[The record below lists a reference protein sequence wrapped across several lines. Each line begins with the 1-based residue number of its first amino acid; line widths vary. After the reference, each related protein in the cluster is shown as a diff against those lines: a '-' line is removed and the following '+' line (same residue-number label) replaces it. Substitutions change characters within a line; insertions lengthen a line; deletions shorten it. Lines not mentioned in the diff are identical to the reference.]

1 MRTNRFSTP
10 NEKEIVEL
18 LKSIRPL
25 PSRGFYLHMKSSPW
39 ARPSR
44 LNLTSIANLRS
55 VLALSALI
63 ALLFVAIFPS
73 VGSAIADGIVAF
85 FTTTEDESF
94 QVSRD
99 VIVRVT
105 EHAESSMAGRTP
117 TPTPIR
123 REMGAYADEISKV
136 EQQLGF
142 ALKEFS
148 EIPAGLTFSR
158 IGVFPE
164 KGIISIGYESKG
176 GHLTLKQGLGNFPE
190 DGSFDQV
197 PSYEI
202 QLVMIGEYPGEY
214 VQGDFIMLAGETDAT
229 WVSDLSIQRL
239 RWREDDRWFEIG
251 ANISPDKAEYLDIYA
266 LIRLAENLLYSR

>member
-1 MRTNRFSTP
+1 MMTNRSSTQDK
-10 NEKEIVEL
+10 KEIVEL

-25 PSRGFYLHMKSSPW
+25 PSKSFYLHMKSSPW
-39 ARPSR
+39 SRPSH
-44 LNLTSIANLRS
+44 LNIATMTNLRS

-63 ALLFVAIFPS
+63 ALFFVLLFTP

-85 FTTTEDESF
+85 FTTTKDESF
-94 QVSRD
+94 QVSED
-99 VIVRVT
+99 FIVRVT
-105 EHAESSMAGRTP
+105 EHAESSMVGRTP

-142 ALKEFS
+142 DLKEFS
-148 EIPAGLTFSR
+148 EIPDGLTFSR
-158 IGVFPE
+158 IVVFNE
-164 KGIISIGYESKG
+164 KGIISIGFESKG
-176 GHLTLKQGLGNFPE
+176 GYLILKQGLGNIPE
-190 DGSFDQV
+190 DGNFDQV

-214 VQGDFIMLAGETDAT
+214 VQGDFIVLAGETVAT
-229 WVSDLSIQRL
+229 WDSDLSIQRL

-251 ANISPDKAEYLDIYA
+251 AYISLDKVEYLDMYA
-266 LIRLAENLLYSR
+266 LIILAENLLYSQ

>member
-1 MRTNRFSTP
+1 MMTNRSSTQ

-18 LKSIRPL
+18 LKTIRPL
-25 PSRGFYLHMKSSPW
+25 PSKSFYLHMKSSPW
-39 ARPSR
+39 ARPSH
-44 LNLTSIANLRS
+44 LNIATMTNLRS

-63 ALLFVAIFPS
+63 VLFFVLLFTP
-73 VGSAIADGIVAF
+73 VGSAIANGIVAF
-85 FTTTEDESF
+85 FTTTKDESF

-117 TPTPIR
+117 TPTPTR

-158 IGVFPE
+158 IVVFNE
-164 KGIISIGYESKG
+164 KGIISIGFKSKD

-190 DGSFDQV
+190 DGNFDQV

-214 VQGDFIMLAGETDAT
+214 VQGDFIVFAGETVAT
-229 WVSDLSIQRL
+229 WESDLSIQRL

-251 ANISPDKAEYLDIYA
+251 AYISPDKVEYLDMYA
-266 LIRLAENLLYSR
+266 LIILAENLLYSQ

>member
-1 MRTNRFSTP
+1 MMTNRFSTP

-25 PSRGFYLHMKSSPW
+25 PSKSFYLHMKSSPW
-39 ARPSR
+39 ARPSH
-44 LNLTSIANLRS
+44 LSLTIMTNLRS

-63 ALLFVAIFPS
+63 ALLFAALFPS

-117 TPTPIR
+117 TPTPTR
-123 REMGAYADEISKV
+123 REMGAHADEISKV

-148 EIPAGLTFSR
+148 EIPAGLTFST

-164 KGIISIGYESKG
+164 MGIISIGFESKG
-176 GHLTLKQGLGNFPE
+176 GHLTLKQGLGSFPE
-190 DGSFDQV
+190 DGNFDKV
-197 PSYEI
+197 PSYKI
-202 QLVMIGEYPGEY
+202 QMVMIGEYPGEY
-214 VQGDFIMLAGETDAT
+214 VRGDFIVLAGETVAT
-229 WVSDLSIQRL
+229 WESDLSIQRL

-251 ANISPDKAEYLDIYA
+251 AYISPDKVEYLDMYA
-266 LIRLAENLLYSR
+266 LIILAENLLYSQ

>member
-1 MRTNRFSTP
+1 MTDQFSSP

-18 LKSIRPL
+18 LKSIRPF
-25 PSRGFYLHMKSSPW
+25 PSEGFYLYMKSSPW
-39 ARPSR
+39 ARPSH
-44 LNLTSIANLRS
+44 LNLTLIPNLRS

-63 ALLFVAIFPS
+63 ALFFVVLFTPI
-73 VGSAIADGIVAF
+73 GSAIADGIVAF

-117 TPTPIR
+117 TPTPTR
-123 REMGAYADEISKV
+123 REMGAHADEISKV

-148 EIPAGLTFSR
+148 EIPAGLTFST
-158 IGVFPE
+158 IGVFLE

-176 GHLTLKQGLGNFPE
+176 GHLTLKQGLGIFPE
-190 DGSFDQV
+190 DGEFDQV

-214 VQGDFIMLAGETDAT
+214 VQGDFIVLAGETDAT

-251 ANISPDKAEYLDIYA
+251 AYISPDKAEYLDMNT